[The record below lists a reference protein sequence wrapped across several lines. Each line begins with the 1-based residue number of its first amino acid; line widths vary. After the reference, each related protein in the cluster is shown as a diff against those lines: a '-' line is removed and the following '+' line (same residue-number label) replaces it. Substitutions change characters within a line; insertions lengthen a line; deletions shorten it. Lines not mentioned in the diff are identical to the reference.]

1 MAEVHATAELPLS
14 PDDAWKLL
22 SDLSRF
28 DEWLTIHDKW
38 SSDIPELS
46 VGARVTEQLT
56 VMGMTNKIEWTVEEF
71 VPPSSLKISGTG
83 LAGAQ
88 IAFTLSV
95 APAGDGALATIDADF
110 TGQMMVG
117 AIGDAVAKNALVELE
132 NSMAKLREL
141 AA

>member
-1 MAEVHATAELPLS
+1 MAEVHATTELPLA

-28 DEWLTIHDKW
+28 EQWLTIHDKW
-38 SSDIPELS
+38 SSDIPEMA
-46 VGARVTEQLT
+46 VGAKVSEQLT
-56 VMGMTNKIEWTVEEF
+56 VMGMTNKIEWTVETFE
-71 VPPSSLKISGTG
+71 PPSSLKISGVG

-95 APAGDGALATIDADF
+95 APAASGSEVTIDAEF

-132 NSMAKLREL
+132 NSLAKLREL
-141 AA
+141 AV

>member
-1 MAEVHATAELPLS
+1 MAEVNATVPLPLA
-14 PDDAWKLL
+14 PDAAWALL

-28 DEWLTIHDKW
+28 DQWLTIHDKW
-38 SSDIPELS
+38 SSDIPELA

-56 VMGMTNKIEWTVEEF
+56 VMGMTNKIDWTVDVF
-71 VPPSSLKISGTG
+71 DPPASLKISGVG

-88 IAFTLSV
+88 IAFTMSV
-95 APAGDGALATIDADF
+95 AAADAGSEVTIDAEF

-132 NSMAKLREL
+132 ASLTKLREL
-141 AA
+141 AG

>member
-1 MAEVHATAELPLS
+1 MAEVHSSAELPLA
-14 PDDAWKLL
+14 PEDAWKLL

-28 DEWLTIHDKW
+28 EEWLTIHDKW
-38 SSDIPELS
+38 SSDIPEMAA
-46 VGARVTEQLT
+46 GAKVTEQLT
-56 VMGMTNKIEWTVEEF
+56 VMGMTNKIEWTVETFE
-71 VPPSSLKISGTG
+71 PPSTLKISGIG

-95 APAGDGALATIDADF
+95 APAGSGSEVTIDAEF

-132 NSMAKLREL
+132 NSLAKLREL